1 MSYNIQGQLSQCALS
16 LPPLEYISEICMEGL
31 EGCNFVTYFLGNLQF
46 VEISG
51 FGNLLH
57 RVDKELELPGRRL
70 ISIDNNLGVLM

>member
-1 MSYNIQGQLSQCALS
+1 
-16 LPPLEYISEICMEGL
+16 
-31 EGCNFVTYFLGNLQF
+31 